1 MSELGGLDRPG
12 TAPSPGAWDERSQDW
27 LTDDP
32 AARTDAEPTPPPR
45 ADAKQPT
52 TRRTPADPVKA
63 LMHRHRDL
71 CARAVDPLEI
81 AAGLET
87 HGITDRTAA
96 RFRHRDVFGLAEE
109 MFARAAR
116 DEDRSEH
123 PEHTDAP
130 RVRTDWAL
138 LTLLPGL
145 LATATVTALRLTNGQ
160 ARPAIAAIGALAVA
174 LAMRAALSR
183 GPLATH
189 TTARTPGTAFWT
201 YCLLTYALLGDGLLQ
216 AALTGGPNTLH
227 TTTTAT
233 TAVTATA
240 EGTWWPLTTTPLL
253 ALAWSCAPAA
263 WTAHLLATRAHRKL
277 TTSRALEDFSTA
289 LRPLL
294 LTTLTLYLL
303 ALTTLLALTGAALGE
318 PAPYARTL
326 PLGALLLLA
335 RLLRTHGF
343 THAPAT
349 VLMATAAAQA
359 TALATVFAAR
369 LPGCAVLATPMQTL
383 ADTWGPASVPTLTY
397 ITAALILLIHAS
409 HTLTRASAHTPPEH
423 RC

>member
-12 TAPSPGAWDERSQDW
+12 TPHSPGAWDERSQDW

-32 AARTDAEPTPPPR
+32 AARTDAEPTPPTR

-52 TRRTPADPVKA
+52 PRRTPADPVKA
-63 LMHRHRDL
+63 LMHRHREL

-81 AAGLET
+81 AAGLEA

-96 RFRHRDVFGLAEE
+96 SFRHRDVFGLAEE
-109 MFARAAR
+109 MFARATQ

-123 PEHTDAP
+123 PDPTDAP
-130 RVRTDWAL
+130 RVRADWAL

-174 LAMRAALSR
+174 LALRAALSR
-183 GPLATH
+183 GPLATPPH

-216 AALTGGPNTLH
+216 TALTGGPDTLP
-227 TTTTAT
+227 TTTAT
-233 TAVTATA
+233 TATA
-240 EGTWWPLTTTPLL
+240 EGTWPLTTTPLL

-263 WTAHLLATRAHRKL
+263 WTTHLLATHAHRKL

-289 LRPLL
+289 VRPLL

-318 PAPYARTL
+318 PAPFARTL

-349 VLMATAAAQA
+349 VLMATAATQA

-369 LPGCAVLATPMQTL
+369 LPGCAVLATPVQTL
-383 ADTWGPASVPTLTY
+383 ADTWGPASVPTLTCT
-397 ITAALILLIHAS
+397 TAALILLIHAS
-409 HTLTRASAHTPPEH
+409 RTLTRASAHTPPEH